1 MRARAVLSIVAVAA
15 VCGAML
21 LSGIAAGVTKAATT
35 VTIKAQNGDFSGTI
49 SSPRPKRCANNR
61 TVKVYHQKGKD
72 QNLKVDTVIG
82 SDISSL
88 NGDHYE
94 WSTGNSGA
102 PNGKY
107 YARAVATANCK
118 ADSSPTVKNVRNP

>member
-1 MRARAVLSIVAVAA
+1 MKPKL
-15 VCGAML
+15 L
-21 LSGIAAGVTKAATT
+21 LSVVALAVFASAFVVGSATAVTRAPTV

-49 SSPRPKRCANNR
+49 SSTRPKRCANNR
-61 TVKVYHQKGKD
+61 KVIVFKQLGSV
-72 QNLKVDTVIG
+72 QNPAHDTKMG

-88 NGDHYE
+88 NGTRYE

-107 YARAVATANCK
+107 YARAPQTPNCK
-118 ADSSPTVKNVRNP
+118 ADSSKTVRNIRTP

>member
-1 MRARAVLSIVAVAA
+1 MRTNLLSTAVAVA

-21 LSGIAAGVTKAATT
+21 VVGTATAVTRAPTV
-35 VTIKAQNGDFSGTI
+35 VTIKAQNGDFSGRI

-61 TVKVYHQKGKD
+61 KVIVFKQLGSVQDPAH
-72 QNLKVDTVIG
+72 DTKMG

-107 YARAVATANCK
+107 YARAPQTPNCK
-118 ADSSPTVKNVRNP
+118 ADSSLTVRNVRTP